1 MCILSIYSKPN
12 GDFILTQNRDESYL
26 RPTSDEILTR
36 EFEGQ
41 KFTGPI
47 DLVSNGTWMYY
58 TDDYAVC
65 ILNGEYKK
73 HSHQPPYRKSR
84 GLILLDFLQYTSVE
98 EFVNEIDLEGIEP
111 FTMVMVHRKSPER
124 KILVWDEKEKFLE
137 DHSDKVLI
145 VRSSSTLYDSSEK
158 EFHLNEFENLEL
170 VNSTEIFQKHDELKM
185 HPNQKYP
192 TVQTT
197 SITQIIQAKNEIE
210 LKFCPISF

>member
-12 GDFILTQNRDESYL
+12 GDFILTQNRDESHL
-26 RPTSDEILTR
+26 RPTSHEIITR
-36 EFEGQ
+36 YFEG
-41 KFTGPI
+41 KPFTGPI

-58 TDDYAVC
+58 TEDYAVC

-111 FTMVMVHRKSPER
+111 FTMVMVHRKSSER
-124 KILVWDEKEKFLE
+124 KILVWDEKRKYLE
-137 DHSDKVLI
+137 DHSGKELI

-158 EFHLNEFENLEL
+158 EFHLKEFENLEKPNGKN
-170 VNSTEIFQKHDELKM
+170 VFEIHDELKM
-185 HPNQKYP
+185 HPNLKYP

-197 SITQIIQAKNEIE
+197 SITQIIQEENVIK